1 MPSLRP
7 FHGIRYS
14 SAAVLADLVC
24 PPYDIISA
32 ETQAVLGRHPNNAV
46 HLELP
51 PDLPEGS
58 EGYAQGAAT
67 FRSWME
73 EGVLQPDDE
82 ACLYVYRQD
91 FVGPQGERRRV
102 AGVLG
107 ALGLEPWGR
116 SSGILPHERTMPGPV
131 ADRLSLL
138 RACPVN
144 ISPIY
149 AIYQGAGALAPY
161 FDTLENRPPA
171 ANFVDDEGT
180 RQRLWVIRAPAEI
193 EMLSAALSNGPLIV
207 ADGHHRYETALA
219 YHEEQKGAPG
229 GHDAIMCFCVDIDGE
244 EVLVLPYHRAISAPL
259 TAPVL
264 KQRLENAWGATQ
276 LDDDDVPATLL
287 ASRAG
292 HLFVFVLSED
302 NLLIE
307 IAPQADHA
315 VLDIDVLHDDIL
327 PKVFMEGIDGLRFL
341 KDPSQLIEAVRT
353 GGWEAGVLL
362 KPVLAS
368 QVAATA
374 LAGERMP
381 QKATYFWP
389 KVPTGLVF
397 RSLDLQH

>member
-1 MPSLRP
+1 MPTLRP

-14 SAAVLADLVC
+14 SGAALADLVC

-32 ETQAVLGRHPNNAV
+32 ETQDLFGRRHIHNAV

-51 PDLPEGS
+51 PAPPGDS
-58 EGYAQGAAT
+58 KNYAQGGAT
-67 FRSWME
+67 FRRWME
-73 EGVLQPDDE
+73 DGVLEADE
-82 ACLYVYRQD
+82 AECLYVYRQD
-91 FVGPQGERRRV
+91 FRGPQGERRRV

-116 SSGILPHERTMPGPV
+116 SGVLPHERTMPGPV

-149 AIYQGAGALAPY
+149 AIYQGAGGLAPY

-180 RQRLWVIRAPAEI
+180 RQRLWVIQAPAEI
-193 EMLSAALSNGPLIV
+193 DMLSAATSKGPLII

-219 YHEEQKGAPG
+219 YHEELGGGPG
-229 GHDAIMCFCVDIDGE
+229 GHDSIMCLCVDSDGE
-244 EVLVLPYHRAISAPL
+244 DVLVLPYHRAISTPAP
-259 TAPVL
+259 AYRVE
-264 KQRLENAWGATQ
+264 QRLVDAWGAVSVR
-276 LDDDDVPATLL
+276 DDDALATLQ
-287 ASRAG
+287 ASGAE
-292 HLFVFVLSED
+292 HSFVFVLPENNLFLGVTGD
-302 NLLIE
+302 NG
-307 IAPQADHA
+307 DG
-315 VLDIDVLHDDIL
+315 VLDIVVLHEDVL

-341 KDPSQLIEAVRT
+341 RDPHELVDAVRT
-353 GGWEAGVLL
+353 GGWDAGVLL
-362 KPVLAS
+362 KPLEAA
-368 QVAATA
+368 QVAAAA

-397 RSLDLQH
+397 RSL

>member
-1 MPSLRP
+1 MPTLRP

-14 SAAVLADLVC
+14 SAAVLADLIC

-32 ETQAVLGRHPNNAV
+32 ETQAVLGRRHLNNAV

-67 FRSWME
+67 FRSWLE
-73 EGVLQPDDE
+73 EGVLRPDEE

-116 SSGILPHERTMPGPV
+116 GSGILPHERTMPGPV

-149 AIYQGAGALAPY
+149 AIYHGAGGLAPY

-180 RQRLWVIRAPAEI
+180 RQRLWIIQAPGEI

-219 YHEEQKGAPG
+219 YHEEQEGAPG
-229 GHDAIMCFCVDIDGE
+229 GHDAIMCLCVDIDGE
-244 EVLVLPYHRAISAPL
+244 DVLVLPYHRAISAPV
-259 TAPVL
+259 TPIAL
-264 KQRLENAWGATQ
+264 KQRLRDAWDAIP
-276 LDDDDVPATLL
+276 LDDEDVPATLQ
-287 ASRAG
+287 ASRAE
-292 HLFVFVLSED
+292 HSFVFVLPED
-302 NLLIE
+302 NLFIE
-307 IAPQADHA
+307 VVAESTDA
-315 VLDIDVLHDDIL
+315 VLDIVVLHDDIL
-327 PKVFMEGIDGLRFL
+327 PKAFVEGINGLRFL
-341 KDPSQLIEAVRT
+341 RDPRELVEAVRT
-353 GGWEAGVLL
+353 EGWDAGVLL
-362 KPVLAS
+362 KPVLAA

-397 RSLDLQH
+397 RSLV